1 MAASNRSTHSGRSAD
16 LALDPR
22 LLDLEAPS
30 LALVKRAT
38 VTTWLGRLA
47 YGGMLGLLFA
57 LGLGVIAAHSGMR

>member
-1 MAASNRSTHSGRSAD
+1 MEALNRSAHAGRGAEC
-16 LALDPR
+16 ALDPR

-30 LALVKRAT
+30 IAVVKRAT

-57 LGLGVIAAHSGMR
+57 LGLGVVAAHSGMR